1 MPQHRNPEL
10 LAALQRR
17 IGYDFTDPGLLQRAL
32 THRSAESEH
41 MERLE
46 FLGDAVLG
54 VVIAEALHDRFSEA
68 AEGELSRMRAAL
80 VRREALLTVSDAWQ
94 LVPCLRV
101 GEGERTPGGIKSPSI
116 AANAVEAVIGA
127 VFKDAGWEAVRNLVL
142 ESWQGMLAE
151 ADRIEVRDAK
161 SRLQEY
167 TQGCGWGVPEYRVSD
182 LGIGAIPRFEAR
194 CLVRGELLGQGTGER
209 KKTAEINAAEQ
220 AWNKLNKANL

>member
-1 MPQHRNPEL
+1 MPKHHEPAL
-10 LAALQRR
+10 LSALQRR
-17 IGYDFTDPGLLQRAL
+17 INYQFRNAGLLQRAL
-32 THRSAESEH
+32 THRSTEREH

-54 VVIAEALHDRFSEA
+54 LVIAEALHGCFCDA

-80 VRREALLTVSDAWQ
+80 VRRETLLKVAAVWQ
-94 LVPCLRV
+94 LVPCLQV
-101 GEGERTPGGIKSPSI
+101 GEGERTRDGIKSPSI

-127 VFKDAGWEAVRNLVL
+127 VFEDGGWDAARAVVLV
-142 ESWQGMLAE
+142 SWQELLAE

-167 TQGCGWGVPEYRVSD
+167 TQGEGWGVPEYRVSD
-182 LGIGAIPRFEAR
+182 LGIGRTPRFEAL
-194 CLVRGELLGQGTGER
+194 CLIKGELAGTGVGER

-220 AWNKLNKANL
+220 AWNQLNR